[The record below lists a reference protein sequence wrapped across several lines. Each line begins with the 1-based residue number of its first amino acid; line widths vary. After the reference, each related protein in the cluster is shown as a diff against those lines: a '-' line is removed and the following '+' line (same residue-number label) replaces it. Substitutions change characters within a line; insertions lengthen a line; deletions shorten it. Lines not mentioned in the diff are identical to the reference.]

1 MYKRRGADSGLPS
14 VPDCLLSRSLLSRSL
29 LYRSKMCHYRPAT
42 QTSNHSANQLH
53 HNSTPVPFSTTYPTP
68 TPPLDLSS
76 SYQQPIELVDLS
88 SSWQQTQQPI
98 ELVDLSSSYQQT
110 QQAIELVDLPTS
122 YLQTQQPIEL
132 VLGGYD
138 PAEWTPVT
146 DVPPLSLHLPQE
158 DLSKRFLEIERQNK
172 ALIQVRI

>member
-110 QQAIELVDLPTS
+110 QQ
-122 YLQTQQPIEL
+122 PIEL

-172 ALIQVRI
+172 ALIQVKFN

>member
-14 VPDCLLSRSLLSRSL
+14 VPDCLLSRSLLS
-29 LYRSKMCHYRPAT
+29 RSKMCHYRPAT

-110 QQAIELVDLPTS
+110 QQAVELVDLPTS

-146 DVPPLSLHLPQE
+146 DVPPSPYISPSRTSLKGFLKLRGRTKLS
-158 DLSKRFLEIERQNK
+158 SR
-172 ALIQVRI
+172 

>member
-98 ELVDLSSSYQQT
+98 ELV
-110 QQAIELVDLPTS
+110 
-122 YLQTQQPIEL
+122 
-132 VLGGYD
+132 LGGYD